1 CQYGSRDEFA
11 IIEARQ
17 ARPIETS
24 SPLGATRLLWQAMHS
39 LEGVNIGASC
49 AAGPARLVACA
60 ATGDPVVMKTAAS
73 HNTSAGRTKDTR
85 LPPAIE
91 QPPFVPV
98 PQEIGEELRGAL
110 VSAGHRHLPSAADH
124 DVLAPA
130 DRDLHL
136 RHDVPFGSR
145 ARFEL

>member
-1 CQYGSRDEFA
+1 MAHSSSMSAPRVGWSSTSRRTDACQYGSRDEFA

-17 ARPIETS
+17 ATPIETS

-73 HNTSAGRTKDTR
+73 HNTSA
-85 LPPAIE
+85 
-91 QPPFVPV
+91 
-98 PQEIGEELRGAL
+98 
-110 VSAGHRHLPSAADH
+110 
-124 DVLAPA
+124 
-130 DRDLHL
+130 
-136 RHDVPFGSR
+136 
-145 ARFEL
+145 